1 MSQEHPY
8 ITTIKRY
15 YQGCNTADVELM
27 KSTFTEDVVHYF
39 THHKPIR
46 GAEAL
51 AMYWAKMQ
59 PRVGGVWTV
68 DHAIVQEDEVVIEW
82 TMQWT
87 PPGQKKP
94 QLIRGAE
101 WYVFRDGRI
110 AEVRAYYLNPR
121 LPYMRTSFE
130 LEDFPYAKRSYY
142 ALSDSRS

>member
-8 ITTIKRY
+8 VTTIKRY
-15 YQGCNTADVELM
+15 YHGCNTADVELM

-51 AMYWAKMQ
+51 AAYWAKMQ

-68 DHAIVQEDEVVIEW
+68 DHALVQGDEAVIEW

-101 WYVFRDGRI
+101 WYVFSDGRI
-110 AEVRAYYLNPR
+110 AEIRAYYLNPR
-121 LPYMRTSFE
+121 LPYMRTAFE
-130 LEDFPYAKRSYY
+130 LEDFPYAKRGYP

>member
-15 YQGCNTADVELM
+15 YDGCNTA
-27 KSTFTEDVVHYF
+27 DVVHYF

-51 AMYWAKMQ
+51 ALYWAKMQ
-59 PRVGGVWTV
+59 PRVGGMWTV
-68 DHAIVQEDEVVIEW
+68 DHALVQADEAVIEW

-110 AEVRAYYLNPR
+110 AEIRAYYLNPR
-121 LPYMRTSFE
+121 LPYMFTNFE
-130 LEDFPYAKRSYY
+130 LEDFLYAKRDYY
-142 ALSDSRS
+142 TLRDS

>member
-1 MSQEHPY
+1 MSQEHPHV
-8 ITTIKRY
+8 TAIKRY
-15 YQGCNTADVELM
+15 YHGCNIADVDLM
-27 KSTFTEDVVHYF
+27 KSTFAEDVVHYF

-51 AMYWAKMQ
+51 ALYWAKMQ

-68 DHAIVQEDEVVIEW
+68 DHAMVQEDEVVIEW

-110 AEVRAYYLNPR
+110 TEIRAYYLNPR

-130 LEDFPYAKRSYY
+130 LEDFPYAKRGYCMLGGSH
-142 ALSDSRS
+142 S